1 MLIFVLL
8 LNNIIK
14 RQSGYQMQA
23 ALQFNSS
30 VKKIGAEST
39 FTETLS
45 AEKSF
50 RYRRRRC
57 RRRRRRRLFEP
68 LPAFQPPSEKC
79 QPMNNLFSIRL
90 KALMG
95 LLLVKGR
102 YR

>member
-50 RYRRRRC
+50 RYC
-57 RRRRRRRLFEP
+57 RYRRRRRLFEP

-95 LLLVKGR
+95 LLLVKG
-102 YR
+102 